1 MKPCEIGTIESTD
14 STEIDVEEE
23 EISNSV
29 MLDEMLENIAK
40 EKSNRY
46 KTELL

>member
-23 EISNSV
+23 EISNSI
-29 MLDEMLENIAK
+29 MLDEMLENIAI
-40 EKSNRY
+40 SCFNQAC
-46 KTELL
+46 LI